1 MERIGEDAAVLIDVD
16 AHGSVESVGAVVGL
30 AFGMRGLLGG
40 EGRGR
45 KAEKKEKKLLLA
57 LHGVRIAPESSAAEP

>member
-16 AHGSVESVGAVVGL
+16 AHGSVESIGAVVGL

-40 EGRGR
+40 EGRE
-45 KAEKKEKKLLLA
+45 AEKKDEKRLPA
-57 LHGVRIAPESSAAEP
+57 LHGVRIALE